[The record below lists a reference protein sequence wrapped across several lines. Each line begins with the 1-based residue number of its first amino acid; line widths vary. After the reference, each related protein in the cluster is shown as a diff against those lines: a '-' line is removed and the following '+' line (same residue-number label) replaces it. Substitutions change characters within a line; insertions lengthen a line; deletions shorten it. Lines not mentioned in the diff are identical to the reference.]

1 MKDFVLFRRMAWT
14 DQHNVLFCREVVAF
28 DLFTHKPGAKE
39 LGQCYDQIK
48 EILNAVNDV
57 YFKVYQRALRDRIK
71 KLLKLHVSK
80 RNREE
85 KASGVEA
92 EHSELDDLIF
102 DIYDQHKQIENE
114 TSETS
119 ENVKIVNDQGKLAV
133 EESRVCAGQQLS
145 ETCKRNLEKVDHG
158 DQPQKISSDNKKR
171 SSGADTIAYLRE
183 KTKKDLP
190 LCQEE
195 INLQKQDLD
204 IAKSKEGASEK
215 QMKEQETK

>member
-39 LGQCYDQIK
+39 HGQCYDQIK
-48 EILNAVNDV
+48 EILNAVKDV

-102 DIYDQHKQIENE
+102 DIYEQHKQIEM
-114 TSETS
+114 
-119 ENVKIVNDQGKLAV
+119 KHQK
-133 EESRVCAGQQLS
+133 
-145 ETCKRNLEKVDHG
+145 
-158 DQPQKISSDNKKR
+158 PQR
-171 SSGADTIAYLRE
+171 T
-183 KTKKDLP
+183 
-190 LCQEE
+190 
-195 INLQKQDLD
+195 
-204 IAKSKEGASEK
+204 
-215 QMKEQETK
+215 